1 MLQKYKTILDRER
14 RLEYTNASIFGGFT
28 AFLEDQCQQALA
40 VESDSGA
47 RKLWERVRALA
58 RGYLGR
64 PLSRREEVLRELE
77 SLLDRLAEKHPSLTH
92 PGPVAHKPTPI
103 RKEPRAAKTSPKK
116 PETAKSRAVE
126 KPPAARPEGLDT
138 PVKYLKG
145 VGPQRSRLLERLGI
159 TTIHD
164 LVYYLPRGYEDR
176 SLIPS
181 LSQVEPREGMQT
193 VIGRIG
199 EMKENAPRRKV
210 RVVRARLVDESGSM
224 VAVWFNQPHLVRQ
237 LKPGD
242 ELIITGR
249 VVDNFPYGYEIQVRE
264 FERAGDEP
272 SPHSQRIVPI
282 YPTTEGIPV
291 KTLRQLIHTG
301 LTAYEDRLTETIP
314 EGIRER
320 HKLIPLRQAM
330 WGVHFPEELEQAE
343 KSRQRLAFD
352 ELFFFQMG
360 LGLVRRWRRQVKGVA
375 QPARLETLKRFVA
388 SLPFELTAA
397 QQRSIKE
404 IIVDMSQPAPMNR
417 LLQGDVGS
425 GKTVVAAAALA
436 HCAANGYQGAVMV
449 PTEILAE
456 QHHRTMSRLLSG
468 LGIEVALLRGSQP
481 KKAREGIL
489 QRLRSGEISVV
500 VGTQALIQEGVDF
513 KALGLVVIDEQH
525 RFGVRQ
531 RALLQQKGSAP
542 HLLVMTATPIPR
554 TMALTF
560 YGDMD
565 LSVIDELPPGRMP
578 VKTVCVYGKAR
589 EKMYRLVADEIRAG
603 RQAYF
608 VCPLVEE
615 SETLDVEAAT
625 RLADEL
631 QDSVFPDTRVGLLHG
646 RMKSDQKERV
656 MNAFREGE
664 LDILVSTTVVE
675 VGVDVAN
682 ATVMVVE
689 DAGRFGLAQLH
700 QLRGRIGRGSHQG
713 YCLLTARSPSPE
725 VRQRLAVLEATSD
738 GFKVAEEDLKLR
750 GPGEYLGIRQHGS
763 VEWKIADLARDL
775 AILEAARQEAQ
786 RVVGNDPE
794 LVEPDNQD
802 LYREARAR
810 LKDLDFPT
818 AGVFTTSEKR

>member
-1 MLQKYKTILDRER
+1 MVAD
-14 RLEYTNASIFGGFT
+14 T
-28 AFLEDQCQQALA
+28 A
-40 VESDSGA
+40 VRS
-47 RKLWERVRALA
+47 LWERVRGLA
-58 RGYLGR
+58 KGYLSR
-64 PLSRREEVLRELE
+64 PLSRREAVILE
-77 SLLDRLAEKHPSLTH
+77 MQRLLDLLAEKHPSLSH
-92 PGPVAHKPTPI
+92 PEPTAVEPAH
-103 RKEPRAAKTSPKK
+103 RLREPKTSAPSPKK
-116 PETAKSRAVE
+116 SETIKKKTAD
-126 KPPAARPEGLDT
+126 KPSAARAEGLST
-138 PVKYLKG
+138 PVKFLKG
-145 VGPQRSRLLERLGI
+145 VGPQRARLLERLGI

-164 LVYYLPRGYEDR
+164 LMYYLPRGYEDR
-176 SLIPS
+176 SRIPS

-193 VIGRIG
+193 VIGQIG

-224 VAVWFNQPHLVRQ
+224 VAVWFNQPHLVKQ
-237 LKPGD
+237 LKKG
-242 ELIITGR
+242 ETLIITGR

-291 KTLRQLIHTG
+291 KTLRQLIHSG
-301 LTAYEDRLTETIP
+301 LTAYEGRLIEIIP
-314 EGIRER
+314 KNIRER
-320 HKLIPLRQAM
+320 HQLIPLKQAM
-330 WGVHFPEELEQAE
+330 WGVHFPEGLEQAE

-360 LGLVRRWRRQVKGVA
+360 LALVRKWRRQVTGLA
-375 QPARLETLKRFVA
+375 QPARLEELKRFVA
-388 SLPFELTAA
+388 SLPFELTNA
-397 QQRSIKE
+397 QQRAIKE
-404 IIVDMSQPAPMNR
+404 IIVDMSQAAPMNR

-456 QHHRTMSRLLSG
+456 QHQRTLSRLLQD
-468 LGIEVALLRGSQP
+468 LGIDVALLRGNQP
-481 KKAREGIL
+481 RKAREGIL
-489 QRLRSGEISVV
+489 QGLKSGEISVV

-565 LSVIDELPPGRMP
+565 LSMIDELPPGRMP
-578 VKTVCVYGKAR
+578 VKTVCIYGKTR
-589 EKMYRLVADEIRAG
+589 ERMYRLVAEEIQAG

-615 SETLDVEAAT
+615 SEMLDVEAAT

-631 QDSVFPDTRVGLLHG
+631 QDKIFPNTRVGLLHG
-646 RMKSDQKERV
+646 RMKSDEKERV
-656 MNAFREGE
+656 MGAFREGE
-664 LDILVSTTVVE
+664 LDILVSTTVIE

-700 QLRGRIGRGSHQG
+700 QLRGRIGRGGHQG
-713 YCLLTARSPSPE
+713 YCLLTARNPSPD

-786 RVVGNDPE
+786 RIVGERPGA
-794 LVEPDNQD
+794 L
-802 LYREARAR
+802 RTR
-810 LKDLDFPT
+810 
-818 AGVFTTSEKR
+818 